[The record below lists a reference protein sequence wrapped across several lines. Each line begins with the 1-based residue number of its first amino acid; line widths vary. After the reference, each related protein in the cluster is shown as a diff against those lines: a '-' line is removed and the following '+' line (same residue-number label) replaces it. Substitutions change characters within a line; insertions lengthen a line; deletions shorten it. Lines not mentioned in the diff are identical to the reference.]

1 MNIRLASRG
10 WKLNFSLPLAS
21 AGVAMEYFLHLI
33 ASLLKGNK
41 DLLLIKRQDL
51 LSRYIGC
58 FLALEVINHASLF
71 GAQ

>member
-1 MNIRLASRG
+1 
-10 WKLNFSLPLAS
+10 LAS